1 MQKSGFI
8 AMTVLVL
15 GGVAVHRAPLRAN
28 EAAPV
33 LVPKAPAPAYPV
45 PGPGIEWLGREL
57 NLTDAQKQQLA
68 AIHQDLERQAGEI
81 RGNSLLSPVDK
92 KRQMAAL
99 HEGLATRIK
108 AILTSDQ
115 IAKFDQL
122 GGLKAIMAHDEPIA
136 VGGMDVTGPNG
147 VLEPLNLTQA
157 QKSAIEAIMAQDKQG
172 FAAAEGDVTKL
183 RAQKQATWQRI
194 MAVLTPAQQQ
204 QMAAA
209 KGFEIERVPG
219 GDRSMPDLSSLG
231 LTRDQH
237 DRLMAILA
245 EGGPRARAIKEDK
258 SLSDPQRR
266 AMLTS
271 LYEQFRPRVLTVLT
285 PAQEQKLQALLV
297 DPRR

>member
-15 GGVAVHRAPLRAN
+15 GGVAVHRAPLLAN

-33 LVPKAPAPAYPV
+33 LVPKSPAPAYPV
-45 PGPGIEWLGREL
+45 PGPGIDWLGREL

-68 AIHQDLERQAGEI
+68 AVHQDLEQQAGDI

>member
-68 AIHQDLERQAGEI
+68 AIHQDLERQAGDI

-258 SLSDPQRR
+258 SHSDPQRR

-285 PAQEQKLQALLV
+285 PAQEQKLQALLL